1 MPVGINVLGAAYAFS
16 TGDIAFDPVMQIEDA
31 TVDIHTLV
39 VSYSHSFG
47 LFGRSARIDAIVPW
61 QHGYWS
67 GLLQGSPASATR
79 DGLADPSFRL
89 SINLYGAPAMGM
101 DEFRQR
107 SVSQPINTVVG
118 VAISVSV
125 PLGDYMEDKLLNLG
139 QNRYVTRPQIGV
151 LHTRGRW
158 SYELTGSTYFFSDN
172 NEFWGGNR
180 LKQDPTH
187 ALQAHVIRTFKPGLW
202 VSLSAAYGW
211 SGETTVNDV
220 SSNNDKAD
228 FLSALSVG
236 IPVSQKQG
244 IKLAFV
250 HSETHR
256 ITGADLDTLALS
268 WSTRF

>member
-1 MPVGINVLGAAYAFS
+1 
-16 TGDIAFDPVMQIEDA
+16 
-31 TVDIHTLV
+31 
-39 VSYSHSFG
+39 
-47 LFGRSARIDAIVPW
+47 
-61 QHGYWS
+61 
-67 GLLQGSPASATR
+67 
-79 DGLADPSFRL
+79 
-89 SINLYGAPAMGM
+89 MGM

-107 SVSQPINTVVG
+107 SVAQPINTVVG
-118 VAISVSV
+118 VAISVWV
-125 PLGDYMEDKLLNLG
+125 PLGDYVEDKLLNLG

-158 SYELTGSTYFFSDN
+158 SYELTGSTYFFGDN

-187 ALQAHVIRTFKPGLW
+187 ALQAHVIRAFKPGLW

-244 IKLAFV
+244 IKLAFI